1 MYPSYMVVLTT
12 VLGFALVRR
21 LTLDGRIGPKAVW
34 ILTCLYASKLAM
46 LFITSKSVVWV
57 SAVLLLAV
65 SPPLLLY
72 KLVLISCNIFHYELS
87 NFWWESMNSLWVL
100 QGQVKN
106 GLKDETLARIYAC
119 YCCYFGCLVLSWSY
133 FWVSTM
139 VVWKT
144 SSWCPTFGFLHYF
157 DRIGMHSY
165 SCPTL
170 FPCAG
175 MIYNFVIYCYFWCL
189 RLHFMFILK
198 LDIRL

>member
-1 MYPSYMVVLTT
+1 MWFVMHNFWDLNIWLAGMSLKSFCKLIVAGVILAMATPGLALFPPKLKFLIEAALISHALLLCHIENRFFNYSSIYYYGLEDDVMYPSYMVVLTT

-87 NFWWESMNSLWVL
+87 NFW
-100 QGQVKN
+100 
-106 GLKDETLARIYAC
+106 
-119 YCCYFGCLVLSWSY
+119 
-133 FWVSTM
+133 
-139 VVWKT
+139 
-144 SSWCPTFGFLHYF
+144 
-157 DRIGMHSY
+157 
-165 SCPTL
+165 
-170 FPCAG
+170 
-175 MIYNFVIYCYFWCL
+175 
-189 RLHFMFILK
+189 
-198 LDIRL
+198 